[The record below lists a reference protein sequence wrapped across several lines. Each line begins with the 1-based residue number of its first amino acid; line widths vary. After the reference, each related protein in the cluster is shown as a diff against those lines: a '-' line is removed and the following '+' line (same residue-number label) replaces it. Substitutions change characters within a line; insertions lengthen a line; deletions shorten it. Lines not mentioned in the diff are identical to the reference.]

1 MTYNLYLFL
10 ERRTVFLLISIA
22 KHKLNLHHIPFL
34 IIDFMTL
41 LATILSL
48 PTASE
53 WIEMESMEVL
63 LPRLWPFLAHN
74 SRAVRRSTLTTI
86 HALTIKKHQS
96 PRNVSNALETSNLQI
111 NVGVSHWSSNLVQD
125 ALRHIYQRIL
135 IESNEE
141 IQNLCIAV
149 WKNLIHNSDLSALL
163 HAACPYVSS
172 WICLAM
178 QPSKMPFDPN
188 TLISYSSKVGKQIES
203 GGSTSFYQ
211 KLFLGGTES
220 TPIDIREQNYMISR
234 INSTKLIGELS
245 HFIIQPAPGVVYTAN
260 VENPIDCYTK
270 VLLQYLNSKSS
281 VQRSVCSL
289 LISFWAENDPSIIPG
304 PVKLQEKLQSC
315 LTEFVYYDE
324 VALQFSKHLQ
334 DFHDFIAT
342 LKQYKIPV
350 NDLNNSKILVHHQ
363 IEKEL
368 QDISLTL
375 CTPHLTNIKPK
386 TLESLVERCKDLRS
400 NFYKSNLD
408 QMALSMLTQ
417 ATIAGA
423 LVSLNSLPEKLN
435 PIIKPLMES
444 IKKEKC
450 DILQKMSAKFLV
462 LLLDYVRDR
471 NPSPNNKIVTN
482 LCLLLKCDED
492 FTPALVSLFL
502 NFNNNLYQTTKF

>member
-1 MTYNLYLFL
+1 
-10 ERRTVFLLISIA
+10 
-22 KHKLNLHHIPFL
+22 
-34 IIDFMTL
+34 MTL

-74 SRAVRRSTLTTI
+74 SKAVRRSTLTTI
-86 HALTIKKHQS
+86 QALTTKNHQTIES
-96 PRNVSNALETSNLQI
+96 VDNAIESSNLKI
-111 NVGVSHWSSNLVQD
+111 NLGVSHWSSNLIQD

-149 WKNLIHNSDLSALL
+149 WKNLIQNSDLSSLL

-188 TLISYSSKVGKQIES
+188 TLISYSCKFSKQKSDSGES
-203 GGSTSFYQ
+203 SSLYQ
-211 KLFLGGTES
+211 RLYLGGTES
-220 TPIDIREQNYMISR
+220 TPLDVREQNFMTSR

-245 HFIIQPAPGVVYTAN
+245 RFIIKPAPGVVYSAN

-270 VLLQYLNSKSS
+270 ILLQYLNSKSS

-289 LISFWAENDPSIIPG
+289 LISFWAENDPSVSPG
-304 PVKLQEKLQSC
+304 PFKLQEKLQSC
-315 LTEFVYYDE
+315 LIEFVFYDE
-324 VALQFSKHLQ
+324 VALSFSKYLQ

-350 NDLNNSKILVHHQ
+350 NDVHNSKILVHHQ
-363 IEKEL
+363 IEKHL
-368 QDISLTL
+368 QDIHLTL
-375 CTPHLTNIKPK
+375 STPLEANIKPK
-386 TLESLVERCKDLRS
+386 ALESLIERCKDLQS
-400 NFYKSNLD
+400 NFHQSNLD
-408 QMALSMLTQ
+408 QNALSMLTQ

-450 DILQKMSAKFLV
+450 NILQKISAKFLV
-462 LLLDYVRDR
+462 LLLDHVRDR
-471 NPSPNNKIVTN
+471 NPSPNNKIITN
-482 LCLLLKCDED
+482 LCLLLKCDEE
-492 FTPALVSLFL
+492 FTPALVSFILIF
-502 NFNNNLYQTTKF
+502 